1 MPLKS
6 TGWTWRSAG
15 RPSDGITMKRARVH
29 ARPARRK
36 LFDAIEVL
44 PLRGRRCVAIVV
56 AAVCLGLCASQS
68 AMIQFRALA
77 GPVLKHGPR
86 SLACVRVIE
95 ITFKLKG
102 ATKVKACARRALRED
117 GAGSRPAL
125 ALPRRLVSNQ

>member
-1 MPLKS
+1 MCGL
-6 TGWTWRSAG
+6 
-15 RPSDGITMKRARVH
+15 
-29 ARPARRK
+29 
-36 LFDAIEVL
+36 L
-44 PLRGRRCVAIVV
+44 CVGIVV

-95 ITFKLKG
+95 IIFKLKG
-102 ATKVKACARRALRED
+102 ATKVKACACRALRED
-117 GAGSRPAL
+117 GAGYVSVL